1 MMNNDTQS
9 DMIIL
14 QPHDDD
20 EQNNSISAFKD
31 DSINLTLKK
40 GLNAGGKNTAG

>member
-40 GLNAGGKNTAG
+40 GLNAGGKNTGG